1 MLLTLAPMSTI
12 LTIVAEAVEE
22 LLWETRRLFRT
33 AAAAADRALGPLG
46 LTAGDRALLEF
57 LAREPGPISVAELAR
72 RRSVSRQH
80 IHQSLD
86 RMPNPA
92 WIERVPDPHDAR
104 SMLLRLTADGRAVW
118 KKIRRVDR
126 TMLRRIARHVNDAR
140 AKAAARTLREI
151 RRALGDDHD

>member
-1 MLLTLAPMSTI
+1 MSTI
-12 LTIVAEAVEE
+12 LTIVADAVEE

-33 AAAAADRALGPLG
+33 AAAAADRTLAPLG

-57 LAREPGPISVAELAR
+57 LAREQGPISVAELAR

-86 RMPNPA
+86 RLPNA
-92 WIERVPDPHDAR
+92 VWIERTADPDDAR
-104 SMLLRLTADGRAVW
+104 SLLLRLTAEGRAVW
-118 KKIRRVDR
+118 RKIRRVDR
-126 TMLRRIARHVNDAR
+126 AMLRRIGRHVDDAR
-140 AKAAARTLREI
+140 AKAAARTLREF

>member
-1 MLLTLAPMSTI
+1 MSTI
-12 LTIVAEAVEE
+12 LTIMAEAVEE

-33 AAAAADRALGPLG
+33 AAAADRALAPLG

-86 RMPNPA
+86 RLPNAA
-92 WIERVPDPHDAR
+92 WIERTADPHDAR
-104 SMLLRLTADGRAVW
+104 SLRLRLTAEGRALW
-118 KKIRRVDR
+118 RKIRRVDKA
-126 TMLRRIARHVNDAR
+126 MLQRIGRHVDDAR
-140 AKAAARTLREI
+140 ARAAARTLREL